1 MYARHE
7 GVGSIYAGG
16 AGAAALNKAE
26 IGARLGREAK
36 HVLHY
41 AECTQPHVTVV
52 SGDGCKWNMYEFV
65 GLYLNGGVDYY

>member
-1 MYARHE
+1 MPEELVRQHL
-7 GVGSIYAGG
+7 IK
-16 AGAAALNKAE
+16 LQ